1 MKGKCMSV
9 KKMVKD
15 AHKFADQLIEEQ
27 NNQSKF
33 VKSMARIMAW
43 SSIPVVTINRGWLL
57 TIILVASQFFVST
70 ANAACTYRVNSLGT
84 TVYSCDGG
92 QNGTLRTDSLGT
104 MTDSVTGT
112 RYRTD
117 SLGTTRG
124 SDGSSYRTDS
134 LGTIRGNDGSSWRKD
149 SLGTWRSNTGTT
161 CRTNS
166 LGTMRCD

>member
-1 MKGKCMSV
+1 MSV

-33 VKSMARIMAW
+33 VSSIAKLHAW
-43 SSIPVVTINRGWLL
+43 SVQPVITINKGWLVTIIFLL
-57 TIILVASQFFVST
+57 LNFVFVPM
-70 ANAACTYRVNSLGT
+70 ANAACTYKVNSLGT

-92 QNGTLRTDSLGT
+92 QNGTLRTNSLGT
-104 MTDSVTGT
+104 VTDSVTGT

-124 SDGSSYRTDS
+124 SDGSTYRTDS